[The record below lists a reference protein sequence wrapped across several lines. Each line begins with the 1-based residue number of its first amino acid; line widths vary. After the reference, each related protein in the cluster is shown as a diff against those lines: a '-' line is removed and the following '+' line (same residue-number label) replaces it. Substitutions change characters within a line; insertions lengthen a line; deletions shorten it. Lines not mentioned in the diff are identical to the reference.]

1 MHRFYIYNVNIITPD
16 EVIEHGSV
24 SIEDGKIISV
34 AAETLTV
41 PVSSEMIDG
50 NGCFLAPGFIDLQ
63 LNGAFGMDF
72 TDNPE
77 SIWDVGALLPR
88 TGTTS
93 FLPTIVTA
101 ALEQYTE
108 ALFVHRAGM
117 SENYLGAK
125 PRGFHFEG
133 PFLNPAKK
141 GAHNT
146 HFLQL
151 PSKDIAAD
159 WSQESGVSLVT
170 LAPELP
176 GALDLVELLVSR
188 GVVVSAGHSN
198 ASYEIALEAFKA
210 GVRYGT
216 HLFNADPELNH
227 RSPGLTG
234 AMLTTPGWTVGLIAD
249 GIHVHPAMVQ
259 LAWKAKGPEGINLV
273 TDAISALGMKPG
285 MYQLAGFEVM
295 VNELSV
301 RLPDGTLAGSTLS
314 TDQALRNIQEYTGC
328 SLAEAVQSLTL
339 TPARLMG
346 WEQKGRVAP
355 GCDADLVLLSA
366 DGQVQKTMCAGQLV
380 YQADA

>member
-1 MHRFYIYNVNIITPD
+1 MHRYYLYNVNIITPD
-16 EVIEHGSV
+16 SIIKHGSV

-34 AAETLTV
+34 ATEMLTV
-41 PVSSEMIDG
+41 PASSEMIDG
-50 NGCFLAPGFIDLQ
+50 EDCFLAPGFIDLQ

-77 SIWDVGALLPR
+77 SIWDVGELLPR

-101 ALEQYTE
+101 QLEQYAE
-108 ALFVHRAGM
+108 ALHVYRAGTPAHHH
-117 SENYLGAK
+117 GAR
-125 PRGFHFEG
+125 PQGYHFEG

-141 GAHNT
+141 GAHNA
-146 HFLQL
+146 HFLLQ
-151 PSKDIAAD
+151 PSKDIIAG
-159 WSQESGVSLVT
+159 WSRENGVSLVT

-176 GALDLVELLVSR
+176 GALELVNLLISR
-188 GVVVSAGHSN
+188 GVVVSAGHST
-198 ASYEIALEAFKA
+198 ASFETALEAFEA
-210 GVRYGT
+210 GIRYGT

-227 RSPGLTG
+227 RAPGLTG

-259 LAWKAKGPEGINLV
+259 LAWHAKGPEGINLV

-285 MYQLAGFEVM
+285 TYQLAGFEVT
-295 VNELSV
+295 VNEISV
-301 RLPDGTLAGSTLS
+301 RLPDGTLAGSILS
-314 TDQALRNIQEYTGC
+314 TDQALRNLMQFTGC
-328 SLAEAVQSLTL
+328 TLTEAVHTLTL

-346 WEQKGRVAP
+346 WEHKGRIMP

-366 DGQVQKTMCAGQLV
+366 EGKVLKTMCAGQIV
-380 YQADA
+380 YQSEE